1 LTFSDDA
8 SQTPLFNF
16 NCDRESDYRS
26 TKNLGI
32 GFSAIRTH
40 CINMLFGA
48 PMGDSAPLATNGGV
62 TRKLPAGQFILLPYY
77 GNNNYSFRNETN
89 VSSF

>member
-1 LTFSDDA
+1 
-8 SQTPLFNF
+8 
-16 NCDRESDYRS
+16 
-26 TKNLGI
+26 
-32 GFSAIRTH
+32 
-40 CINMLFGA
+40 MLFGA
-48 PMGDSAPLATNGGV
+48 PMGDSAPLETNGGV